1 MRLKRQIWSTEPS
14 LKTPPSLFVDSDD
27 ETLRLLKA
35 APPLRSPSNRE
46 LASSLR
52 SSEEVGPA
60 EFLQIFHK
68 EKYSIFNQPSRGTDG
83 AEGGLYSTSLKLC
96 SRLLERFNH
105 GVNSTN
111 TFQIFIQ
118 AKIFHLAKK
127 KFTLSQNFHSA
138 KNSQIRASF
147 PDLLRIDKI
156 LFLQHFHS

>member
-1 MRLKRQIWSTEPS
+1 MPMLSSIAV
-14 LKTPPSLFVDSDD
+14 SLFVDSND

-35 APPLRSPSNRE
+35 APPLRPPSNRE

-127 KFTLSQNFHSA
+127 SSL
-138 KNSQIRASF
+138 
-147 PDLLRIDKI
+147 
-156 LFLQHFHS
+156 